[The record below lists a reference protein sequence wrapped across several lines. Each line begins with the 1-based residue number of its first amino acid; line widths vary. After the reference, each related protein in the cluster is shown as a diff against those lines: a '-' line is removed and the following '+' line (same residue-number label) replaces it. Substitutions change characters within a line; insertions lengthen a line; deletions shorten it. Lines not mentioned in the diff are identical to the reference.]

1 MDPTKA
7 ATLIVEVI
15 AGLVVV
21 GVILWLVHG
30 AGDLIQAP
38 AKLEAAVGANA
49 ALAEGAKAQNAGVDR
64 LQAAS
69 KARKAESES
78 AVKAAGAEEN
88 TKAAAITAKAATGD
102 TPLARAANRINTE
115 FAQ

>member
-1 MDPTKA
+1 MDPVKA

-69 KARKAESES
+69 KARKAASQAAVEHAGQEES
-78 AVKAAGAEEN
+78 AKAAQ
-88 TKAAAITAKAATGD
+88 ITAKPAVGD
-102 TPLARAANRINTE
+102 SPLARAANRINAE